1 VWAPRAQV
9 ARALRGE
16 GVQLVDLDRLEEA
29 ETVLKKSSELEPD
42 SEVAKKELD
51 YIKTL
56 KSRRQELPWFVRV
69 WKNPPTDPVTIRLLT
84 LTEGLPSIPGPKTV
98 GDEHYSRIFDAF
110 MERGWEGFE
119 EEFDRIVPRSRA
131 DYEDVKRELLCEPI
145 FRLKVH
151 RRLAEGALR
160 DKNRRRDLGGDRAG
174 PRAGEAALSRYES
187 SRANLKSNASRGHR
201 GRWLR
206 GALCR

>member
-1 VWAPRAQV
+1 
-9 ARALRGE
+9 
-16 GVQLVDLDRLEEA
+16 
-29 ETVLKKSSELEPD
+29 
-42 SEVAKKELD
+42 
-51 YIKTL
+51 
-56 KSRRQELPWFVRV
+56 
-69 WKNPPTDPVTIRLLT
+69 
-84 LTEGLPSIPGPKTV
+84 
-98 GDEHYSRIFDAF
+98 

-119 EEFDRIVPRSRA
+119 QEFERIVPRSRA

-187 SRANLKSNASRGHR
+187 SRANLKSNASRSHR

-206 GALCR
+206 GALRR